1 MQYIENRSFL
11 VISAKRPMAEWVAG
25 VDNEEVD
32 PAVEAHRS
40 VYLVPPLGN
49 PSEEQVEKLVS
60 RHCAAIF
67 ENELFSWY
75 TSRDAWPTDRS
86 FETFQQWFSYEY
98 VEEGFDVASDSIEK
112 E

>member
-11 VISAKRPMAEWVAG
+11 VISAKRPMAEWVAAA
-25 VDNEEVD
+25 DNEEVD

-49 PSEEQVEKLVS
+49 PSVEQVEKLVE
-60 RHCAAIF
+60 RNWAAIF

-75 TSRDAWPTDRS
+75 TNRDRWPTSRD
-86 FETFQQWFSYEY
+86 FETFKEWFDYEY
-98 VEEGFDVASDSIEK
+98 VEEGFDVASDPIEK